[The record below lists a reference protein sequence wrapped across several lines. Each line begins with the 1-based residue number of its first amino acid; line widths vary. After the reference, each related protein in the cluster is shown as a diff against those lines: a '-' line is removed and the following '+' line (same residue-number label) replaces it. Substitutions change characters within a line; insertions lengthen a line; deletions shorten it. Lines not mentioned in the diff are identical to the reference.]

1 MRESS
6 VSEDGPSARRG
17 RPRDPEAAHRIK
29 AAAADLLLERGF
41 ERVTVDDVAERARVG
56 KATVYRRWPSKDDLV
71 YDALADLLDVEVPA
85 PDTGSI
91 TGDLTRMYADLIG
104 FLGTPRGVRFLRL
117 AATESGRDPRIGA
130 LYRQAITQRVELT
143 RGSFEGAIERGEIR
157 ADIDIMVV
165 AERVIG
171 LFVLRALVGSA
182 MPVEA
187 DIPGMVRLT
196 LDGIRAR

>member
-1 MRESS
+1 MTETS
-6 VSEDGPSARRG
+6 VPENGESARRG

-91 TGDLTRMYADLIG
+91 TGDLTRMYADLID

-130 LYRQAITQRVELT
+130 LYRQAIAQRIDLT
-143 RGSFEGAIERGEIR
+143 RKCFEGAIERGEIR
-157 ADIDIMVV
+157 PDTDIAAV
-165 AERVIG
+165 AERVLG
-171 LFVLRALVGSA
+171 LFVLRALVGSP
-182 MPVEA
+182 MPTEA
-187 DIPGMVRLT
+187 DIPAMVGLT